1 MYFQHSRWQI
11 FLVSNLIQTV
21 LYVFHH
27 VLQLRVKIQVEN
39 LMHFEKKVKSFDR
52 FEISGNLENIK
63 FVLKI
68 VNQST
73 Y

>member
-1 MYFQHSRWQI
+1 M
-11 FLVSNLIQTV
+11 SNFSCLQSHTNSDEI
-21 LYVFHH
+21 H